1 MAEYLSEFVT
11 NLAMP
16 PAVRPVPH
24 QFAMGD
30 NNAYTF
36 TALLCDARNPN
47 AELMAGTVSGSLL
60 RPDGTTVALGGTK
73 GAAVRRVN
81 LDGGGMCNATPCSVT
96 LPQACFAYPGRV
108 TLVIT
113 LVDGTT
119 ITQALAVSAVVART
133 STDAVVDPGDLVPDV
148 DELQAIAT
156 ELTAAVGG
164 AVRFDEAQTLTDAQK
179 AQARANIGAGE
190 GGGGTVTG
198 AVRYDTAQTLTD
210 AEKTQALTNV
220 GAAAV
225 SAITSLSADIT
236 ALETQ
241 KAVRY
246 DTTQFLT
253 DAQKA
258 QARTNTGAA
267 GAAETTA
274 AIQTEATARDQAIA
288 DKAVRYDTA
297 QSLTD
302 AQKIQARGNIG
313 AADAVELDALAT
325 KTVMGLTWA
334 QGTINGTTGQN
345 GSAVSNRIRTNSYY
359 RIAEDSVV
367 VFGLQAGY
375 EATLRDY
382 AADGTFVG
390 SLPSERW
397 GENKE
402 RFVIQAGHFLRFVA
416 RKTDDA
422 NLEPADGANVTVT
435 LLYGISGNSVA
446 VAGTTPSITALP
458 GAAYNCIGTGTAAS
472 PVAVTELAFTPSS
485 TGICSVRFVSGT
497 TATVLTLPNT
507 VKMPDWWTGTEANRT
522 YEIKV
527 TDGAYADVSVWA
539 DSDKNLEIA
548 KALGPVMLTGAFTSS
563 GSSYGT
569 IGTTDARLYVYPFGL
584 AIAKFHFRINSNPG
598 TTARTLGTVSVKPI
612 HQIGMTITSQEG
624 TYCALYIDA
633 SGNVMVNSKAAD
645 ANGTYHVVVTYPITP
660 YIPST

>member
-36 TALLCDARNPN
+36 TALLCDARNPD

-210 AEKTQALTNV
+210 AEKTQAQTNI

-246 DTTQFLT
+246 DAAQFLT

-274 AIQTEATARDQAIA
+274 AIQTEAAARDQAIA

-297 QSLTD
+297 QTLTA
-302 AQKIQARGNIG
+302 AQQIQARENIG
-313 AADAVELDALAT
+313 AAGEADFEAVTGYVPTGAGGSATRRSFTVTGNGAAITFSGTATGSSAVKYSGTVELAAYSTDQMAAWGTAAAMPVVQGQLYRLNVRRVSGTVSGAIINIYGPGGWQARSTGLAVDT
-325 KTVMGLTWA
+325 NPAIDFVAATDYVEILGYI
-334 QGTINGTTGQN
+334 GNGATTG
-345 GSAVSNRIRTNSYY
+345 TNPCTYEMTLTA
-359 RIAEDSVV
+359 ITAE
-367 VFGLQAGY
+367 
-375 EATLRDY
+375 
-382 AADGTFVG
+382 GTEI
-390 SLPSERW
+390 P
-397 GENKE
+397 
-402 RFVIQAGHFLRFVA
+402 
-416 RKTDDA
+416 
-422 NLEPADGANVTVT
+422 
-435 LLYGISGNSVA
+435 
-446 VAGTTPSITALP
+446 VAGATPSITALP

-472 PVAVTELAFTPSS
+472 PVAVC
-485 TGICSVRFVSGT
+485 GSG
-497 TATVLTLPNT
+497 
-507 VKMPDWWTGTEANRT
+507 
-522 YEIKV
+522 
-527 TDGAYADVSVWA
+527 
-539 DSDKNLEIA
+539 
-548 KALGPVMLTGAFTSS
+548 
-563 GSSYGT
+563 
-569 IGTTDARLYVYPFGL
+569 ARC
-584 AIAKFHFRINSNPG
+584 R
-598 TTARTLGTVSVKPI
+598 AR
-612 HQIGMTITSQEG
+612 
-624 TYCALYIDA
+624 
-633 SGNVMVNSKAAD
+633 
-645 ANGTYHVVVTYPITP
+645 
-660 YIPST
+660 

>member
-36 TALLCDARNPN
+36 TALLCDARNPD

-210 AEKTQALTNV
+210 AEKTQAQTNI

-246 DTTQFLT
+246 DAAQFLT

-258 QARTNTGAA
+258 QARTNVGAA

-274 AIQTEATARDQAIA
+274 AIQTEAAARDQAIA

-297 QSLTD
+297 QALTA
-302 AQKIQARGNIG
+302 AQQIQARGNIG
-313 AADAVELDALAT
+313 AAGEADFEAVTGYIPMGGQDGSSTAARGV
-325 KTVMGLTWA
+325 TVTRV
-334 QGTINGTTGQN
+334 GQRFSFSRTAPSQY
-345 GSAVSNRIRTNSYY
+345 GAAVYC
-359 RIAEDSVV
+359 
-367 VFGLQAGY
+367 L
-375 EATLRDY
+375 
-382 AADGTFVG
+382 
-390 SLPSERW
+390 LPY
-397 GENKE
+397 
-402 RFVIQAGHFLRFVA
+402 I
-416 RKTDDA
+416 
-422 NLEPADGANVTVT
+422 DGANASSAPPTTWCGDAT
-435 LLYGISGNSVA
+435 LALKAGHRYRMKARLVSGTFPADSGRITISARNEAADTLGDGAVINLLTGVMAVDFTFTGQRFAITAFITKEYYSETPIVIDLVLEELPDQVISGANPVIS
-446 VAGTTPSITALP
+446 
-458 GAAYNCIGTGTAAS
+458 AS
-472 PVAVTELAFTPSS
+472 PGSSYVCSESYVETLSFTPSAV
-485 TGICSVRFVSGT
+485 GICSVRFVSGT

-507 VKMPDWWTGTEANRT
+507 VKMPDWWTGVEASRT
-522 YEIKV
+522 YEISIADGVYGAV
-527 TDGAYADVSVWA
+527 TSWA
-539 DSDKNLEIA
+539 
-548 KALGPVMLTGAFTSS
+548 
-563 GSSYGT
+563 
-569 IGTTDARLYVYPFGL
+569 
-584 AIAKFHFRINSNPG
+584 
-598 TTARTLGTVSVKPI
+598 
-612 HQIGMTITSQEG
+612 
-624 TYCALYIDA
+624 
-633 SGNVMVNSKAAD
+633 
-645 ANGTYHVVVTYPITP
+645 
-660 YIPST
+660 